1 MKSFYYAF
9 RGLLLLVRS
18 QKNAR
23 IHLFFFLLAMF
34 GGFLFEINALEWAL
48 ILLCSGLV
56 IAVEA
61 VNTALEKLADSVHPD
76 HHSGIGES
84 KDIAAAAVLITAIA
98 ALSVGLIIFV
108 PKLVSWTIPN

>member
-1 MKSFYYAF
+1 MKSFYHAF
-9 RGLLLLVRS
+9 RGLFLLFRS

-23 IHLFFFLLAMF
+23 IHLFFFLLAMCC
-34 GGFLFEINALEWAL
+34 GFLFKITAIEWSI

-56 IAVEA
+56 MATEA
-61 VNTALEKLADSVHPD
+61 VNTALERLADSVHPD
-76 HHSGIGES
+76 HHTGIGES

-108 PKLVSWTIPN
+108 PKLVSWTLSN

>member
-18 QKNAR
+18 QKNVR
-23 IHLFFFLLAMF
+23 IHLLFFLLAMC

-56 IAVEA
+56 IATEA
-61 VNTALEKLADSVHPD
+61 VNTALEKLADSIHPD
-76 HHSGIGES
+76 HHAGIGES

-108 PKLVSWTIPN
+108 PKLVSWTLPN

>member
-1 MKSFYYAF
+1 MKSFYHAF
-9 RGLLLLVRS
+9 RGLLLLIRS

-23 IHLFFFLLAMF
+23 IHLFFFLLAMC

-48 ILLCSGLV
+48 IFLCSGLV